1 MENFTPNFHQI
12 LSDNKVMDEGF
23 PPTTS
28 TIIGSLRNEMAVVP
42 DNSIMSYA
50 TSDLPINS
58 PSNVNNNNIITS
70 TTASGSN
77 SLASAINSTAT
88 TATSNMTEFT
98 KRKNWSQK
106 IIEELKD
113 FLHVISPTGK
123 LMYCSPSS
131 TELVG
136 YSPEELVNH
145 SITEFIHVDDID
157 MFVRDFQIAIQNR
170 TSFTIYYRFRKKDE
184 KYITLE
190 VKGHPYFGENDITGQ
205 CKCFFSMGRP
215 YPSKTTAMIDSFLEL
230 KVENENLRRQ
240 LRELIEEKSVA
251 DDILVSTNNSLE
263 LLTGLRYQEGER
275 AMGISNGS
283 NNPRLLNEDL
293 MESDTLATSLSARND
308 QTSKTPDVTTT
319 NQASS
324 RPRKKKKQKVEEE
337 EYVCTDCGTVE
348 SPEWRKGPLGPKTLC
363 NACGLRWAKKT
374 KKQAS
379 GVGISG
385 NNNNN
390 D

>member
-1 MENFTPNFHQI
+1 LYPLI
-12 LSDNKVMDEGF
+12 
-23 PPTTS
+23 
-28 TIIGSLRNEMAVVP
+28 RCW
-42 DNSIMSYA
+42 
-50 TSDLPINS
+50 
-58 PSNVNNNNIITS
+58 
-70 TTASGSN
+70 
-77 SLASAINSTAT
+77 
-88 TATSNMTEFT
+88 
-98 KRKNWSQK
+98 NWSQK

-240 LRELIEEKSVA
+240 LRELTGPPETSNINYNNVSGIGSASGGGSMMMMGGVIGDSGIISSSSSLEEKSVA

-324 RPRKKKKQKVEEE
+324 RPRKKKKQRSKKKSMCVQTVGQLNHLNGEKVHWAQKL
-337 EYVCTDCGTVE
+337 YVMPVD
-348 SPEWRKGPLGPKTLC
+348 
-363 NACGLRWAKKT
+363 
-374 KKQAS
+374 
-379 GVGISG
+379 
-385 NNNNN
+385 
-390 D
+390 

>member
-42 DNSIMSYA
+42 DNSIM
-50 TSDLPINS
+50 T
-58 PSNVNNNNIITS
+58 
-70 TTASGSN
+70 SGSN
-77 SLASAINSTAT
+77 SSASAINSTAT

-308 QTSKTPDVTTT
+308 QTSKTPEVTTT

-385 NNNNN
+385 NNNN